1 MEFTLIFLASF
12 GIVGSE
18 IPLIHEQH
26 AGASLFEYCP
36 GDFGVLFRHAFH
48 RVEQQDGE
56 VVPGTPAS
64 APTRPQMLKK
74 ALITTVVS
82 AAVFAVVYYVIN
94 SGIVDGAG
102 LDRMF
107 GIDTNR

>member
-1 MEFTLIFLASF
+1 MGLPLSIAVYFILWWLILF
-12 GIVGSE
+12 IVLP
-18 IPLIHEQH
+18 I
-26 AGASLFEYCP
+26 
-36 GDFGVLFRHAFH
+36 GVRDQ
-48 RVEQQDGE
+48 QQDGE